1 MAKPNPLQPLARIL
15 ATDAQIAAWHDRMQ
29 RETRLTTAVR
39 RLLPRALADRV
50 RVADAATD
58 RLILAVP
65 AGAIAAVIRQR
76 LPDLLA
82 GLRRE
87 GLNFTQIE
95 VRVQVKTYPGPEPKK
110 ATNQAPRPNS
120 APLRALADD
129 LPAGPL
135 RDAVARL
142 ARRSS

>member
-1 MAKPNPLQPLARIL
+1 MTA
-15 ATDAQIAAWHDRMQ
+15 
-29 RETRLTTAVR
+29 AVR
-39 RLLPRALADRV
+39 LLLPRALADRV

-87 GLNFTQIE
+87 GLHFTQIE
-95 VRVQVKTYPGPEPKK
+95 VRVQVKTYPGPQPKK
-110 ATNQAPRPNS
+110 ATNQAPRANA